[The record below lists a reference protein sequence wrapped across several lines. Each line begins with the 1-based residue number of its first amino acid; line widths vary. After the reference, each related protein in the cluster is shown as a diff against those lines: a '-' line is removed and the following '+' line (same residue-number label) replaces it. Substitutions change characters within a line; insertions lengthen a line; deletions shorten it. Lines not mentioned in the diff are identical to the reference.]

1 MVRKKCLFPPQV
13 STTDEPDTVKWHLPL
28 MGLVSKKEVKD
39 VLERLQGEQLQ
50 AIDSNDVIVIALLV
64 RGEWLS
70 NEALRAVYKIH
81 SADMRKI
88 LSKLRNLGI
97 VVSRGKSIAT
107 EYALNSKYL
116 GNGVLVNSPDKGGN
130 SPGNSPDKGGNSPG
144 NSPDKGGNSPGN
156 SPDKGGNVGPSTL
169 FESLPPQT
177 QHKVRSVKS
186 RARCGREAMLSLI
199 LEICTGRYVS
209 LLDLSLLLARNQEH
223 LRGYIQILIRSEEL
237 ETRYSEKNHP
247 DQAYRAAPRNKA
259 FL

>member
-1 MVRKKCLFPPQV
+1 M
-13 STTDEPDTVKWHLPL
+13 KWHLPL